1 MTDNHSA
8 ETTLLL
14 RAWAEGNAEALAR
27 LVPRVQR
34 ELCRL
39 AGHHLRN
46 EHPGNS
52 LQAADLVQELYLKL
66 LDIRRLEWQHRAHF
80 FALSATLM
88 RQILLDR
95 ARRKAAAKRGQKPI
109 VVDFKDAVEISTNRS
124 EALVALDDALSALA
138 EIDQRKARVV
148 ELRFFGGLEIKEI
161 AAVLRV
167 SPETVMRDWRLAR
180 SWLLRE
186 LRE

>member
-1 MTDNHSA
+1 MAEKHAA
-8 ETTLLL
+8 ETTQLL
-14 RAWAEGNAEALAR
+14 RAWAEGNAEALPR

-39 AGHHLRN
+39 AGHYLQN
-46 EHPGNS
+46 EHAGNT

-66 LDIRRLEWQHRAHF
+66 LDIRQLEWRHRAHF
-80 FALSATLM
+80 FAVSATIM
-88 RQILLDR
+88 RRILLDR

-109 VVDFKDAVEISTNRS
+109 IIDIKNAVEISTNQP
-124 EALVALDDALSALA
+124 EVIVALDDALITLA
-138 EIDQRKARVV
+138 EIDQRKVRVV
-148 ELRFFGGLEIKEI
+148 ELRFFAGLEVKEI

-180 SWLLRE
+180 SWLLRQ
-186 LRE
+186 LSH